1 MLQGCLSVDEA
12 SDPNSDACMLS
23 RFLLDP
29 DVLYEISVFGLDYS
43 LKGEKE
49 TALYRQ

>member
-1 MLQGCLSVDEA
+1 MYVMLQGCLSVDEA

-29 DVLYEISVFGLDYS
+29 DVLYEISVFGLAD
-43 LKGEKE
+43 KDTKV
-49 TALYRQ
+49 QMI